1 VRHGRRLLQRYEA
14 DAPVVLKIP
23 TADLFSADSDSVLLF
38 CAFNSG
44 APRKQNGV
52 PVRRGPDLF
61 VPATEFTR
69 TRGQVV
75 EVAFRSLV
83 ALPPTTRVRG
93 AAHEWTDLTVQ
104 D

>member
-1 VRHGRRLLQRYEA
+1 MILPMVQRYEA

-23 TADLFSADSDSVLLF
+23 TADLFSGNSDSVPLF

-44 APRKQNGV
+44 APRMQNGV

-61 VPATEFTR
+61 VPATKFTR
-69 TRGQVV
+69 TRGRVV
-75 EVAFRSLV
+75 EVAFRSSV
-83 ALPPTTRVRG
+83 ALPPTTRVRSE
-93 AAHEWTDLTVQ
+93 AHGWTDLTIQ